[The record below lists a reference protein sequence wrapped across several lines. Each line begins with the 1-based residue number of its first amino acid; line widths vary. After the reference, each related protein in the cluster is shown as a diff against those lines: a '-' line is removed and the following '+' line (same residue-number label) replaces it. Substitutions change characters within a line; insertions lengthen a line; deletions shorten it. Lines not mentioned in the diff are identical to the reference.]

1 MSRATPRKSRHRHGG
16 SGGGG
21 GGGGAK
27 ATAVATDYESDA
39 AQYMEAR
46 ADAPQVLPSNRTNT
60 EINLK
65 VLQRYLP
72 SIQSIASI
80 AANAVVYTF
89 DPATNAWDKAGVEGT
104 MFVCDQEPLSLAGS
118 SSLPRSCVFVLNR
131 RALENVVIDLAVVNH
146 YEMSAEFLMFRLEQ
160 PAAGP
165 GEQPPDKVLGLWIHA
180 DQDDTRQSNASIIE
194 DRWKRVRDAGEVA
207 IGPQHGNAVG
217 AIGATEESLGPAI
230 QAIGRKL
237 SLSDLFGPPKDAHDR
252 GA

>member
-1 MSRATPRKSRHRHGG
+1 MSRATPRKSRHRHSA

-21 GGGGAK
+21 GGGGSK

-46 ADAPQVLPSNRTNT
+46 VDAPQVLQPNRTNT

-89 DPATNAWDKAGVEGT
+89 DPATNAWDKSGVEGT
-104 MFVCDQEPLSLAGS
+104 MFVCDQEPLSLGGS
-118 SSLPRSCVFVLNR
+118 GSLPRSCVFVLNR
-131 RALENVVIDLAVVNH
+131 RALENVIIDLAVVNH
-146 YEMSAEFLMFRLEQ
+146 YEISAELLMFRLEQ
-160 PAAGP
+160 PA
-165 GEQPPDKVLGLWIHA
+165 EKVLGLWIHA

-194 DRWKRVRDAGEVA
+194 ERWKGVRDAGEVA
-207 IGPQHGNAVG
+207 MGPQHGKTVG
-217 AIGATEESLGPAI
+217 AIGATEESLGPAM

-237 SLSDLFGPPKDAHDR
+237 SLSDLFGRTKDAAHDP
-252 GA
+252 GP